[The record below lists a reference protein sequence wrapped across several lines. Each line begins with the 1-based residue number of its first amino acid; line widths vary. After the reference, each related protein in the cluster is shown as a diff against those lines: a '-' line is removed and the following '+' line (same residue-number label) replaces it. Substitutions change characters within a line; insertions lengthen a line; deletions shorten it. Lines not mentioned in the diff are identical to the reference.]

1 VLRPESTGVSINAR
15 DGDMADNVKRKTL
28 SKQPARLNLD
38 VAGSPRRAHPRTG
51 AQPGSPR
58 VNARVAD
65 GAPAASSTTSSSAS
79 WTPMWALPDPAE
91 HDEKCLVL
99 VKEMNEVCAE
109 ADRLVL
115 AAVSTSTGDA
125 LVVEASVLM
134 SELLRYVESARESL
148 GSDISKARDHLW
160 KARGVGRDLGEIFK
174 GVASDDSTTSR
185 SDTSLLEKRLRTIRA
200 NVAALFDTL
209 GESWVEEIPVSLR
222 ISQIPQWKTPQSR
235 EGVTTSSAS
244 SSSAVTDRLQASGSL
259 PTGTPGRLLVDGTK
273 RLDTSF
279 IQRAQGEELYRRP
292 VVMRLHW
299 PAWMVQVVKAHG
311 EDALP
316 EDLRKGFDSLID
328 SWLKMEREASHLDDV
343 FSRHK
348 DAMPEAMIKQLVD
361 PAYALRR
368 ALQQWPE
375 GREKALSQMRIA
387 RFAMQ
392 DCLAV
397 EDRKASQEEGAESG
411 SGTELGEAVSLSL
424 GQTIANQL
432 REKMSCWAEELGKAI
447 AVLENAE
454 DAVPRLMATAPGTPA
469 AIVEL
474 AGRTG
479 AKLKRAL
486 TKRREV
492 SQAVL
497 SVVKSLADNLNALK
511 GDVDALDDPAAGEAL
526 SACLQSMAA
535 CLAAREASDM
545 ETAMLR
551 ANLDFQ
557 TVYDKLSKAW
567 ASPGADI
574 GAQSLRSKAQ
584 MLNLIK
590 MSFKPAIESVM
601 HGSTEGKAQLQA
613 QSSPRPLHG
622 RKTRNEES
630 QAKTP
635 RLKEAPNS
643 DKDS

>member
-1 VLRPESTGVSINAR
+1 
-15 DGDMADNVKRKTL
+15 
-28 SKQPARLNLD
+28 
-38 VAGSPRRAHPRTG
+38 
-51 AQPGSPR
+51 
-58 VNARVAD
+58 
-65 GAPAASSTTSSSAS
+65 
-79 WTPMWALPDPAE
+79 MWALPDPAE
-91 HDEKCLVL
+91 HDEKCLAL

-109 ADRLVL
+109 VDRLVVE
-115 AAVSTSTGDA
+115 AVGTSRGGA
-125 LVVEASVLM
+125 LVVEANVLM
-134 SELLRYVESARESL
+134 SELLRYVESARESMGL
-148 GSDISKARDHLW
+148 DISKARDHLW
-160 KARGVGRDLGEIFK
+160 KARRAGHDLSEILK
-174 GVASDDSTTSR
+174 GFASEGSTSSR
-185 SDTSLLEKRLRTIRA
+185 LDTSPLEKRLRTIRA

-209 GESWVEEIPVSLR
+209 GEPWVEEVPVSLR
-222 ISQIPQWKTPQSR
+222 ISQIPQWKTPQSQ

-244 SSSAVTDRLQASGSL
+244 SSSAVTDRPQASGSL
-259 PTGTPGRLLVDGTK
+259 PIGTPGKLLVDGTK

-279 IQRAQGEELYRRP
+279 IQRAQGVELCRRP

-299 PAWMVQVVKAHG
+299 PAWMAQVVKAHG

-328 SWLKMEREASHLDDV
+328 LWLRMEREASHLDDV

-392 DCLAV
+392 DSLAV
-397 EDRKASQEEGAESG
+397 EDRKASPEDSEESG
-411 SGTELGEAVSLSL
+411 SGTERGEVVFLSL
-424 GQTIANQL
+424 VETIANQL
-432 REKMSCWAEELGKAI
+432 RKKMSCWEEELGKAI

-454 DAVPRLMATAPGTPA
+454 DAVPHLMENAPGSSA
-469 AIVEL
+469 AIAEL
-474 AGRTG
+474 AGKRG

-492 SQAVL
+492 PQAVV
-497 SVVKSLADNLNALK
+497 SVVKNLEDNLKALK
-511 GDVDALDDPAAGEAL
+511 GDVDALNDPAAGEAL
-526 SACLQSMAA
+526 SACLRSMAA

-545 ETAMLR
+545 EKAMLR
-551 ANLDFQ
+551 ANLDFH
-557 TVYDKLSKAW
+557 TVYDKLRKAW
-567 ASPGADI
+567 ASAGAAI
-574 GAQSLRSKAQ
+574 SAQSLRSKVQ
-584 MLNLIK
+584 TLNLIK

-601 HGSTEGKAQLQA
+601 QGSTEGKAQLQA
-613 QSSPRPLHG
+613 QLSPRPLHG

-630 QAKTP
+630 QIKTP
-635 RLKEAPNS
+635 RLKEPSNS